1 MCVVLAWKTGFCVR
15 EIKPWLPS
23 LNVIDTP
30 PPGVSAADG
39 PSPSPL
45 PPPCTV
51 SKSFVMAK
59 AHELY
64 SMILIFA
71 CWLLRLQEAELR

>member
-1 MCVVLAWKTGFCVR
+1 MCFVLAWKTGFCAR
-15 EIKPWLPS
+15 KIKPWLPS

-30 PPGVSAADG
+30 PPEVSVADG
-39 PSPSPL
+39 PS